1 MAKAVSK
8 AAVNNLDSTSL
19 GVLRAAFRYPP
30 LHLDFRKLS
39 IHEIPVDER
48 AQEVHHVVR
57 PLVLK
62 KKAINTRP

>member
-8 AAVNNLDSTSL
+8 AAVNNLDSTIAGYAS
-19 GVLRAAFRYPP
+19 FRYLP

-62 KKAINTRP
+62 KKSN